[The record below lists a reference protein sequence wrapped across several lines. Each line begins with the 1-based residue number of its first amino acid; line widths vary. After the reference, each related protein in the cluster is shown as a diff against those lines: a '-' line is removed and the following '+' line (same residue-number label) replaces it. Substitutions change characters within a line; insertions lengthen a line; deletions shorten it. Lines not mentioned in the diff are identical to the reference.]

1 MQPGCTS
8 RGYFPSEIL
17 KADFAV
23 GNFRSTSRV
32 INDSSD
38 IDFVTGLNKVFI
50 ASHSDFD
57 HSVTFAATTFRI
69 GNLFSLN
76 CTCDLSAGLH
86 YVEIF
91 SECLNVVFII
101 RWNELGDKLVSD
113 VSIL

>member
-1 MQPGCTS
+1 
-8 RGYFPSEIL
+8 
-17 KADFAV
+17 
-23 GNFRSTSRV
+23 
-32 INDSSD
+32 
-38 IDFVTGLNKVFI
+38 
-50 ASHSDFD
+50 
-57 HSVTFAATTFRI
+57 
-69 GNLFSLN
+69 LFSLN